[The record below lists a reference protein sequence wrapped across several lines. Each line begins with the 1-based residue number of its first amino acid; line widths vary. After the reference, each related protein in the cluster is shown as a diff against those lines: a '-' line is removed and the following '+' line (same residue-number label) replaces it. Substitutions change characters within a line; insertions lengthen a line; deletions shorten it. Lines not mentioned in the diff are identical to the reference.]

1 MSIAGL
7 TGQATSESYTDLSA
21 LNKIKSLGRED
32 NPQAIAEVAKQFES
46 FFIREML
53 KEMRKTVD
61 VLASDNPLNS
71 NELQFHQQMYDQQL
85 SLELSSNGGI
95 GLAKVLEQ
103 QLTQQFNLGNNHS
116 ESNTEAAPLNADQ
129 KETHFDKL
137 IEPLTDK
144 SKPVENTNINDTK
157 IKDTNTR
164 DTLSFN
170 SKLDFIRALKPIAEK
185 AAQDLNLPANVLL
198 AQAALETGWGKF
210 INSLGDRSTFNL
222 FNIKSDAR
230 WSGDSVQ
237 VNTLE
242 YRDGV
247 ARKENASFR
256 VYDNFEQSFQ
266 DYIEFIRSNPRYDS
280 AVKVAHSPEQY
291 LQELQKSGYATDP
304 KYAEKI
310 INILQQPEFN

>member
-32 NPQAIAEVAKQFES
+32 NPQAIVEVAKQFES

-116 ESNTEAAPLNADQ
+116 QSNTEITPLNADQ
-129 KETHFDKL
+129 KETHFDRL
-137 IEPLTDK
+137 IEPLTNK
-144 SKPVENTNINDTK
+144 STPVENTNTN
-157 IKDTNTR
+157 DTNTS
-164 DTLSFN
+164 DTNAKDALLFD

-185 AAQDLNLPANVLL
+185 AAQDFNLPANVLL

-210 INSLGDRSTFNL
+210 INSLDDRSSFNL
-222 FNIKSDAR
+222 FNIKSDTR
-230 WSGDSVQ
+230 WLGESVQ

-310 INILQQPEFN
+310 IHILQQSEFN

>member
-95 GLAKVLEQ
+95 GLAKILEQ
-103 QLTQQFNLGNNHS
+103 QLTQQFNLGNKHS
-116 ESNTEAAPLNADQ
+116 EFNAEITPLNVDQ
-129 KETHFDKL
+129 KETHIDKL

-144 SKPVENTNINDTK
+144 SAPVENTNTRDTK

-164 DTLSFN
+164 DTLLFD
-170 SKLDFIRALKPIAEK
+170 SKLDFIRALKPIAKK

-210 INSLGDRSTFNL
+210 INLLGDRSSFNL

-230 WSGDSVQ
+230 WSGESVQ

-242 YRDGV
+242 YHDGV

-304 KYAEKI
+304 EYAEKI
-310 INILQQPEFN
+310 INILQQSEFN